1 MLNHNRVQVF
11 FLYQFNSLDK
21 EHNDDNRVELI
32 EEGANGA
39 LVNAVQKRH
48 GADSSDSDQGE
59 SVMAPPFETWHDT
72 LDALVARLDECQG
85 WRQTKKILKY
95 LKETTGKRVILRVV
109 HNLVHRLRAK
119 RRGSGSI
126 EARLKAVLRKFF
138 ANSDYPPSIFVDVSN
153 KT

>member
-1 MLNHNRVQVF
+1 MCFDYYKNLVRTHGR
-11 FLYQFNSLDK
+11 DK
-21 EHNDDNRVELI
+21 GCRD
-32 EEGANGA
+32 EGYRTGH
-39 LVNAVQKRH
+39 QRR
-48 GADSSDSDQGE
+48 GTGC
-59 SVMAPPFETWHDT
+59 P
-72 LDALVARLDECQG
+72 G